1 MRFGTIVGAIG
12 LVAAGAG
19 AFAQQPAAGRQ
30 VAVEGKVI
38 DAACFMM
45 HPDAATLPSHE
56 DCGKACL
63 ARGVPAAILND
74 ADEQLYFPA
83 DGNKQLAPHLHHR
96 VKASGTAVW
105 KTEPMELKMAVG
117 DKNEMAVKVTG
128 GYNVLTID
136 KLTMASK

>member
-1 MRFGTIVGAIG
+1 MRLGIVVGVVG
-12 LVAAGAG
+12 LVAAAG
-19 AFAQQPAAGRQ
+19 AFAQQPAGRQ
-30 VAVEGKVI
+30 VSIEGKVV

-45 HPDAATLPSHE
+45 HPDAATAASHE
-56 DCGKACL
+56 ECGKACL

-74 ADEQLYFPA
+74 ADKQLYFPA
-83 DGNKQLAPHLHHR
+83 DGNKQLTSHLHHR

-105 KTEPMELKMAVG
+105 KTDPMELKMGVG

-136 KLTMASK
+136 KLAMVSK